1 MDKLQQQV
9 QTEVDTAYLYRSL
22 ADQTEASDLAEIFR
36 KMSDIE
42 NHHAQKFMSRIHEYA
57 PSFQKPGPSK
67 RAQLL
72 VFLSQYLGNNIILS
86 NLVSTEALITDR
98 IQKDKLKRGERPSGH
113 ENLHF
118 NIIQSILKRKQ
129 HKGNGKLLSQF
140 EGKHKTIGG
149 NELRAAVLGAND
161 GLISNLSL
169 VMGIAGATQV
179 QDQIVIAGIAGLI
192 AGAIS
197 MAMGEWLS
205 VQSSRELYQRQ
216 IDIEAEEL
224 ESSPEEEKNELVLL
238 YQAKGMHGDEAKR
251 LAAEAFENKDQALE
265 TLIKEELSIDID
277 TLGGSAWKAAIAS
290 FLLFSFGALIPLL
303 PFLTPI
309 SSQASI
315 ILSLLFSSLG
325 LFCFGAFITLF
336 TGKGVLYSGSRQVIF
351 GLLAALI
358 TFSIGKMVGISIS

>member
-1 MDKLQQQV
+1 MDKLKQQIQI
-9 QTEVDTAYLYRSL
+9 EIDAAYLYRSL
-22 ADQTEASDLAEIFR
+22 AARTEESDLAEIFR
-36 KMSDIE
+36 KMSEIE
-42 NHHAQKFMSRIHEYA
+42 SLHAQKFLARVHQYN
-57 PSFQKPGPSK
+57 PSFQQPGPSR
-67 RAQLL
+67 RAQIL
-72 VFLSQYLGNNIILS
+72 VFLSQYMGNNIILS

-98 IQKDKLKRGERPSGH
+98 IKKEKLKKGEQPSGH

-118 NIIQSILKRKQ
+118 NIIQSILKRKR

-169 VMGIAGATQV
+169 VMGVAGATTAQE
-179 QDQIVIAGIAGLI
+179 QIVIAGIAGLI

-216 IDIEAEEL
+216 IDIETEEL
-224 ESSPEEEKNELVLL
+224 EASPEEEKSELILL
-238 YQAKGMHGDEAKR
+238 YQAKGMQEEEAKR
-251 LAAEAFENKDQALE
+251 LAAEAFKNKDQALE
-265 TLIKEELSIDID
+265 TLIREELSIDID

-290 FLLFSFGALIPLL
+290 FLLFSFGAFIPLL
-303 PFLTPI
+303 PFLIPVG
-309 SSQASI
+309 SWASI
-315 ILSLLFSSLG
+315 ISLLFSSLG

-336 TGKGVLYSGSRQVIF
+336 TGKGIFYSGSRQVIF

-358 TFSIGKMVGISIS
+358 TFSIGKMIGISIS